1 MDLLAWIR
9 TSSRRRR
16 RGIDE
21 KEKVEVYGDDDGVG
35 DDRGDGDSDH
45 DGDYWILL
53 RGPLGS
59 SNSNGKICK
68 L

>member
-21 KEKVEVYGDDDGVG
+21 KEKVEVYGDDGGVG
-35 DDRGDGDSDH
+35 GDRGDGDSDH
-45 DGDYWILL
+45 DGDD
-53 RGPLGS
+53 
-59 SNSNGKICK
+59 
-68 L
+68 

>member
-21 KEKVEVYGDDDGVG
+21 KEKVYVDCDGAITI
-35 DDRGDGDSDH
+35 DATN
-45 DGDYWILL
+45 YELILIFVL
-53 RGPLGS
+53 LDMT
-59 SNSNGKICK
+59 I
-68 L
+68 LM